1 MKITEIKISVLE
13 LTGSITPFDLDE
25 FGRPGHRRW
34 RHQPRLANTGVM
46 HVLHVRTDEGIE
58 GVCPVGD
65 GRYMTMHIPH
75 LEQLRILAVG
85 EDPLDRERLFQK
97 MKHATRQAFAPYGW
111 FGSFDNCL
119 WDIAGKAAGMPVCAL
134 MGRVRESGPAYYNI
148 RGDSIEKAVEDSEFA
163 VGLGFPAIK
172 DHFVQEPEENI
183 EWFRAVRDAVGPNI
197 DLMHDP
203 VGMYTFDEAVRIGR
217 ALEEVD
223 FRWFEEPMNDVR
235 QRELQALCDR
245 LDIPILNPE
254 SLTNAIDFS
263 AQWLISGA
271 TDLLRVSARH
281 GATSVL
287 KLAHLAELHGTNVEM
302 HGAGGLFG
310 LIHTHLNCA
319 IANTSYYEFFPG
331 GIRDEIGKEI
341 GMTNPPLPAGG
352 YVTPPQ
358 NPGWGAEWDWDY
370 FRKKTLEEL

>member
-25 FGRPGHRRW
+25 FGRAGHRRW
-34 RHQPRLANTGVM
+34 RHQPRPAKTGVM

-65 GRYMTMHIPH
+65 GRYMTMHIPT

-148 RGDSIEKAVEDSEFA
+148 RGDSMEKAVEDSEYA

-183 EWFRAVRDAVGPNI
+183 EWFRAVRDAVGPEI

-203 VGMYTFDEAVRIGR
+203 VGMYTFGEAVRIGQ
-217 ALEEVD
+217 ALEECD

-271 TDLLRVSARH
+271 TDLLRTSARH

-310 LIHTHLNCA
+310 LVHTHLNCA

-341 GMTNPPLPAGG
+341 GMTNPPLPVDGH
-352 YVTPPQ
+352 VTPP
-358 NPGWGAEWDWDY
+358 NSPGWGAEWDWDY
-370 FRKKTLEEL
+370 FRKKTLEVL